1 MRICEKLKSIFK
13 SSNDREDF
21 LITLRKDMQ
30 NAKMPPEEFE
40 KKFKKLIDN
49 RVKKIPS
56 MNEKNKED
64 ENEMISLA
72 FQIFR
77 DCEQLYQL
85 APPILSKIKL
95 LQPYLKNYQDAI
107 RKSIK
112 KD

>member
-21 LITLRKDMQ
+21 LITLRKDMS
-30 NAKMPPEEFE
+30 NAKMLPEQFE

-49 RVKKIPS
+49 RVKKISS
-56 MNEKNKED
+56 MNEQNKES
-64 ENEMISLA
+64 EIEMISLA

-77 DCEQLYQL
+77 DCEQLYQF
-85 APPILSKIKL
+85 APPILSKIKR
-95 LQPYLKNYQDAI
+95 LQPYLKRYQDEI